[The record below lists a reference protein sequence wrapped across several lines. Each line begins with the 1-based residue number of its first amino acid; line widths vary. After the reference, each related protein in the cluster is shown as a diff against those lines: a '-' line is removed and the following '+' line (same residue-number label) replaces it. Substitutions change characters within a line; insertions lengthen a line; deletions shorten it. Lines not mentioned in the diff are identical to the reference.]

1 MNPQE
6 VLVVVALPALIG
18 IILTATVW
26 LMPLTRQG
34 RPWISALSL
43 LVGFVLSMY
52 FISGFPQSPVEAW
65 KYVALAMAIQ
75 VAVLLPCVIKP
86 NSLGLFA
93 LLAIGVAITPSLLLN
108 IPDANTLPW
117 RIVLFAF
124 IVVTSL
130 VLTKPARHTGF
141 SVPFALWFPATG
153 LSFLLIVSGFAMAA
167 LIMGAIAAMLGGFTV
182 FGLIKRS
189 YMLGYAGMSLMVA
202 IIAMMTLVGYGYDYD
217 SFSRWSWIIIAIAP
231 LGLLADNLRPATKPF
246 QATVARIAAV
256 ALLTILAV
264 AIAMTTGGSTE
275 LEEDYGDLDL
285 YTLTNDAGIQPV
297 VPVRSYYPR
306 S

>member
-1 MNPQE
+1 
-6 VLVVVALPALIG
+6 
-18 IILTATVW
+18 
-26 LMPLTRQG
+26 
-34 RPWISALSL
+34 
-43 LVGFVLSMY
+43 MY

-93 LLAIGVAITPSLLLN
+93 LLTIGVAIIPSLLLN
-108 IPDANTLPW
+108 IPDANTFPW

-124 IVVTSL
+124 IVVCSL
-130 VLTKPARHTGF
+130 VLTKPAGHTGF
-141 SVPFALWFPATG
+141 SVPLALWFPTTG

-167 LIMGAIAAMLGGFTV
+167 LIMGAIAAMLGGLTV

-189 YMLGYAGMSLMVA
+189 YMLGYAGMSLVVA

-231 LGLLADNLRPATKPF
+231 LGLLTEALCPATKSF
-246 QATVARIAAV
+246 QATVLRIGTV
-256 ALLTILAV
+256 ALLTIVAV
-264 AIAMTTGGSTE
+264 VIAMTTGGSTE

-297 VPVRSYYPR
+297 VPLRSYYPR